1 MPHLWFILSAFA
13 ASSALAHPTD
23 PLHIQKAAGTMFAD
37 VKVPI
42 HLGVMSRC
50 PDAVLCESVFD
61 KVLPRVIGK
70 IDLSLVYIAHLDPAD
85 EDFGVKCMHGAQEC
99 AGNIQQLC
107 VSKYTTAQ
115 EWWAFVQCQNY
126 HGRESVGDPDLA
138 LSCAGASKIDWEGSG
153 VGQCAG
159 NDASGKAPEGIAML
173 KESLQLAQNLDI
185 NKSCTVLINKKAVC
199 VHDGTWKDCEKGHD
213 VNDFVK
219 QIEEEYEHL
228 NELN

>member
-1 MPHLWFILSAFA
+1 MVSTG
-13 ASSALAHPTD
+13 SSDRPTAHPE
-23 PLHIQKAAGTMFAD
+23 GGSTMFAD

-70 IDLSLVYIAHLDPAD
+70 IDLSLVVHPRAFRTSCTRHSSLDPTN
-85 EDFGVKCMHGAQEC
+85 EDFGVKCMHGAQ
-99 AGNIQQLC
+99 
-107 VSKYTTAQ
+107 
-115 EWWAFVQCQNY
+115 CQNY
-126 HGRESVGDPDLA
+126 HGRESVGEPDLA

-173 KESLQLAQNLDI
+173 KESLRLAQNLNIQCANSVHLSFFYSSASLDSS
-185 NKSCTVLINKKAVC
+185 KSCTVLINKKAVC
-199 VHDGTWKDCEKGHD
+199 VHDGTWKDCEGFKSQKGHD